1 MVKAEGDL
9 AEAREIAERGEM
21 GLYLADCGLEGCRL
35 GLAQGD
41 RPRAREELAE
51 AERLI
56 EKMGYHRRDGE
67 VAELKD
73 KIGGL

>member
-1 MVKAEGDL
+1 
-9 AEAREIAERGEM
+9 M
-21 GLYLADCGLEGCRL
+21 GLHLADCGLEGCRL

-41 RPRAREELAE
+41 RPRARDELAE

-67 VAELKD
+67 VGELKD
-73 KIGGL
+73 LLQEATPGVEPGAI